1 MRSSKVRL
9 RAGVGEKMSVRVLQK
24 INKNVL
30 TLIRYDTGSSGICSD
45 SQVETESTRKN
56 ALKL

>member
-1 MRSSKVRL
+1 
-9 RAGVGEKMSVRVLQK
+9 MSVRVLQK